1 MTDERL
7 LWLTLGIRESTVRR
21 LQEDADKVGYSIS
34 SYADLLL
41 HEGTNRGSVDW
52 LWSQVFRI
60 VMLTDIGVDESR
72 KSSLAAIVADAARTK
87 LRQIMG
93 DTNGQ
98 DR

>member
-7 LWLTLGIRESTVRR
+7 LWLTLGLRESTVRR

-52 LWSQVFRI
+52 LWSQVCRI

-72 KSSLAAIVADAARTK
+72 KFSLAAIVADAARAK